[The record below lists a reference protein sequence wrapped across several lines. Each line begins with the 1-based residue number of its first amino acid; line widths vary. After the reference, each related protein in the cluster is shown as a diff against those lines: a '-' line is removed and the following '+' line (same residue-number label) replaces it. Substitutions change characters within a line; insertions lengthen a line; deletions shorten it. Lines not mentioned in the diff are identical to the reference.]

1 MIPGPHTL
9 FEIIDT
15 GKVEQFRVTKIVFD
29 IEASSKHTL
38 TPPEDKHLDD
48 ETPDSCK
55 EHNDAQ
61 VKTLLNSLAVV
72 ERYLTQ
78 FNGGTKRLAQ
88 LEYLVNTLEH
98 FRNWYNEQGLD
109 FPDSDRYT
117 QQPERKP
124 KYQEY
129 EELFNRFLS
138 DPNANPDD
146 VKNILNDK
154 PRWKNPS
161 DYLRQARRKVGL
173 TVSQLKAHL
182 GFTWIDPKGTA
193 KD

>member
-1 MIPGPHTL
+1 MNLGPYTL
-9 FEIIDT
+9 FDV
-15 GKVEQFRVTKIVFD
+15 VEQNE
-29 IEASSKHTL
+29 EASFQICVITL
-38 TPPEDKHLDD
+38 DIKEPLNHYLTLNYFPLDSNNL
-48 ETPDSCK
+48 ETCK
-55 EHNDAQ
+55 EHNDEQ
-61 VKTLLNSLAVV
+61 VKLLLESKAEV

-88 LEYLVNTLEH
+88 RDYIVNTLEH

-129 EELFNRFLS
+129 EELFNEFLS
-138 DPNANPDD
+138 DPNANPDE
-146 VKNILNDK
+146 VKNILNDNN
-154 PRWKNPS
+154 RWGNPS
-161 DYLRQARRKVGL
+161 EYLRQARRKAGL
-173 TVSQLKAHL
+173 TVSELKDHP

-193 KD
+193 ID

>member
-1 MIPGPHTL
+1 MYLGEYTL
-9 FEIIDT
+9 FDILKQN
-15 GKVEQFRVTKIVFD
+15 GKEVLQICTIVFD
-29 IEASSKHTL
+29 IKKTL
-38 TPPEDKHLDD
+38 NHSFTTNYFPLDSNNL
-48 ETPDSCK
+48 ETCK
-55 EHNDAQ
+55 EHNDEQ
-61 VKTLLNSLAVV
+61 VKLLLESKAEV

-78 FNGGTKRLAQ
+78 FNGGTKRFAQ
-88 LEYLVNTLEH
+88 RDYIVNTLEH

-129 EELFNRFLS
+129 EELFKRFHS
-138 DPNANPDD
+138 DLNANPDE
-146 VKNILNDK
+146 VKVVLNNI

-161 DYLRQARRKVGL
+161 AYLKQARRKAGL
-173 TVSQLKAHL
+173 TVSELKSHS
-182 GFTWIDPKGTA
+182 GFSWIDPKGNA

>member
-1 MIPGPHTL
+1 MNLGPYTL
-9 FEIIDT
+9 FDI
-15 GKVEQFRVTKIVFD
+15 VEQNEEAPFQICVITLD
-29 IEASSKHTL
+29 IKEPLNHSL
-38 TPPEDKHLDD
+38 TPNYFPLEGR
-48 ETPDSCK
+48 TPDSCK
-55 EHNDAQ
+55 EHNDEQ
-61 VKTLLNSLAVV
+61 VKLLLESKAEV

-98 FRNWYNEQGLD
+98 FRNWYNEQGFD
-109 FPDSDRYT
+109 FPDSVRYT
-117 QQPERKP
+117 QQPERKF

-138 DPNANPDD
+138 DPNANPDE

-161 DYLRQARRKVGL
+161 QYLSQARRKAEI
-173 TVSQLKAHL
+173 TVSELKAHP